1 MKKKIIALLLIST
14 LAVSVFAGCGPVD
27 REAQES
33 YRQLGITQ
41 LQEGDYS
48 KAVTSFQKALDQSL
62 GRIGKH
68 EEDIC
73 YYKALAQFK
82 AGQIYAAVETYNA
95 LIEYDKKNADA
106 YFLRG
111 SAYLQCAEV
120 ETDESKKAELF
131 EKGINDYS
139 KAVELDDKNYK
150 LYIGIYENLN
160 ALGREEY
167 AEEFLSRAL
176 SLECNTAQEYCDQ
189 GYVYL
194 MLENYDKAASLLA
207 TAVDKGCDEAMLYQ
221 AHLCQAQGDEEAA
234 RQLLD
239 TYTAKYPDDVDAL
252 HQAGMLAVKAGAYSE
267 AVKILEQ
274 AYSQAEKGTNQELQL
289 NLIYAY
295 EYDGQFA
302 KAYEVMKE
310 YVKLYPGDSEAA
322 REYEF
327 LKTRTGTGKTPSE
340 RAEAEAAKA
349 EASQGTDASQDAEG
363 TDPDAGQDA
372 EGTTDADAGQDA
384 EGTTDADIAA
394 ESTDG
399 NS

>member
-1 MKKKIIALLLIST
+1 MKKKIIAFLLISV
-14 LAVSVFAGCGPVD
+14 LAVSAFTGCGPVD

-41 LQEGDYS
+41 LQDGEYS
-48 KAVTSFQKALDQSL
+48 KAVESFQKALDESL

-68 EEDIC
+68 EVDIC
-73 YYKALAQFK
+73 YYKALSQFK
-82 AGQIYAAVETYNA
+82 AGQIYAAVETYSA

-111 SAYLQCAEV
+111 SAYLQCAQA
-120 ETDESKKAELF
+120 ETDEEKKTELF
-131 EKGINDYS
+131 EKGIDDYS
-139 KAVELDDKNYK
+139 KSLEIDDENYK

-176 SLECNTAQEYCDQ
+176 SLECNTAQEFCDQ

-194 MLENYDKAASLLA
+194 MLENYDKAESLLA
-207 TAVDKGCDEAMLYQ
+207 AAVEKGCDEALLYQ
-221 AHLCQAQGDEEAA
+221 AHLRQAQGDEDTA
-234 RQLLD
+234 RTLLES
-239 TYTAKYPDDVDAL
+239 YTAKYPEDVEAL
-252 HQAGMLAVKAGAYSE
+252 HQAGILAINAGAFDE

-289 NLIYAY
+289 NLVYAY
-295 EYDGQFA
+295 EYAGQFA
-302 KAYEVMKE
+302 EAYEVIKE

-340 RAEAEAAKA
+340 RAEAEAAAAQTQEDTETGDSA
-349 EASQGTDASQDAEG
+349 EETAQDSGADTAS
-363 TDPDAGQDA
+363 
-372 EGTTDADAGQDA
+372 
-384 EGTTDADIAA
+384 
-394 ESTDG
+394 
-399 NS
+399 

>member
-1 MKKKIIALLLIST
+1 MKKKIIAFLL
-14 LAVSVFAGCGPVD
+14 VSVLSTSLFAGCGPVD

-48 KAVTSFQKALDQSL
+48 KAVESFQKALDESL
-62 GRIGKH
+62 GRIGRH

-82 AGQIYAAVETYNA
+82 AGQIYGAVETYNA
-95 LIEYDKKNADA
+95 LIEYDKKNAEA

-111 SAYLQCAEV
+111 SAYLQCAQV
-120 ETDESKKAELF
+120 ETEEEKQTELF
-131 EKGINDYS
+131 ENGIRDYNE
-139 KAVELDDKNYK
+139 AVTIDDENYK
-150 LYIGIYENLN
+150 LYIAIYENLN

-176 SLECNTAQEYCDQ
+176 SLECNSAQEYCDQ

-207 TAVDKGCDEAMLYQ
+207 TAVEKGCDEAMLYQ
-221 AHLCQAQGDEEAA
+221 AHLCKAKGDEEAA
-234 RQLLD
+234 RTLLE
-239 TYTAKYPDDVDAL
+239 TYTDKYPEDVDAL
-252 HQAGMLAVKAGAYSE
+252 HEAGMLALNAGAYSE

-295 EYDGQFA
+295 EYDGQFT
-302 KAYEVMKE
+302 KAYDVMTE
-310 YVKLYPGDSEAA
+310 YVKLYPGDAEAA

-327 LKTRTGTGKTPSE
+327 LKTRTGTSKTPSE
-340 RAEAEAAKA
+340 RAEEEAAKEEAAQSTQEETA
-349 EASQGTDASQDAEG
+349 ET
-363 TDPDAGQDA
+363 
-372 EGTTDADAGQDA
+372 ADAQ
-384 EGTTDADIAA
+384 
-394 ESTDG
+394 
-399 NS
+399 